1 MDARI
6 TIQFDDTMFS
16 DEEAERVRFMQE
28 IAAGI
33 RQKWEYRVK
42 YDGESEEEAR
52 KMTGET
58 DSETNEG
65 LDGQFAGDYREPP
78 QNGQNE
84 VTEDEVDD

>member
-1 MDARI
+1 
-6 TIQFDDTMFS
+6 
-16 DEEAERVRFMQE
+16 MQE

-58 DSETNEG
+58 DSETNED
-65 LDGQFAGDYREPP
+65 LNGQFVGDYRETS
-78 QNGQNE
+78 QNDRNE

>member
-1 MDARI
+1 
-6 TIQFDDTMFS
+6 
-16 DEEAERVRFMQE
+16 MQE

-58 DSETNEG
+58 DSETNED
-65 LDGQFAGDYREPP
+65 LNGQFAGDHLETP
-78 QNGQNE
+78 QNGQNGA
-84 VTEDEVDD
+84 TEDEVDD